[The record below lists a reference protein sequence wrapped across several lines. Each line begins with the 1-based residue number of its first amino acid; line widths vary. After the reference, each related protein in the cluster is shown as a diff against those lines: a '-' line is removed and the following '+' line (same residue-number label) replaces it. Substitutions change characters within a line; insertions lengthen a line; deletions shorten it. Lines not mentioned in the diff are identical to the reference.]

1 MEITVFVSTK
11 IKFNLDTFHP
21 LKASLWLNF
30 IIKNNKLTTKLVKM
44 NKFASFAG
52 LFAYASAIDVMSW
65 SDAVVSVDDPDV
77 GGFKT

>member
-1 MEITVFVSTK
+1 
-11 IKFNLDTFHP
+11 
-21 LKASLWLNF
+21 
-30 IIKNNKLTTKLVKM
+30 M